1 MLGFLYLLRGVLAFL
16 GKVFGQALNGR
27 RELDNRRRELRV
39 QFLVD
44 AWRNLQRAARR
55 ADGDEGR
62 LDQALADIQLFGT
75 PSQAEKAAT
84 LARSINELRSDTTTL
99 DDLLEVLRADLRD
112 ELRLGRANTRLVYLR
127 GEEARIPIEPSAP
140 RQVCLLDARAHAAA
154 RANKSSRSRVL
165 RVIAAA
171 PSNSTRA

>member
-127 GEEARIPIEPSAP
+127 GEEASVPSAP